1 MTFKKIS
8 LIVMIATASLIAGF
22 LYHQLSLSNNNSQ
35 TDLLY
40 ELNLTDS
47 KEQKKD
53 LAQYKNDWL
62 MINFW
67 ATWCAPCRE
76 EIPELNDFFKTK
88 KIKLI
93 GIALDDVDSVNKFTK
108 KIPIKYPSYIIDD
121 INGVKLSRSLGNERG
136 VLPFTVI
143 INPKNEVSQVF
154 YGKVKIGELNQYL
167 KEVLSQ

>member
-8 LIVMIATASLIAGF
+8 LIVIIATASLIAGF

-47 KEQKKD
+47 KKQKKD

-108 KIPIKYPSYIIDD
+108 K
-121 INGVKLSRSLGNERG
+121 SL
-136 VLPFTVI
+136 
-143 INPKNEVSQVF
+143 
-154 YGKVKIGELNQYL
+154 LNIL
-167 KEVLSQ
+167 HTSLMISME

>member
-76 EIPELNDFFKTK
+76 EIPELNDFFQSENIRIFSGLGLRFIHK
-88 KIKLI
+88 KIYNAVFRIDYGYGITRNESKGIVFGI
-93 GIALDDVDSVNKFTK
+93 G
-108 KIPIKYPSYIIDD
+108 
-121 INGVKLSRSLGNERG
+121 
-136 VLPFTVI
+136 
-143 INPKNEVSQVF
+143 
-154 YGKVKIGELNQYL
+154 QYF
-167 KEVLSQ
+167 

>member
-40 ELNLTDS
+40 ELSLTDS

-88 KIKLI
+88 KNK
-93 GIALDDVDSVNKFTK
+93 VNWYC
-108 KIPIKYPSYIIDD
+108 P
-121 INGVKLSRSLGNERG
+121 G
-136 VLPFTVI
+136 
-143 INPKNEVSQVF
+143 
-154 YGKVKIGELNQYL
+154 
-167 KEVLSQ
+167 